1 MHLIEL
7 VEVAIILSIASKV
20 NVHRTTVIIGSSNVS
35 LFSSIVVFMQ
45 KAKLH
50 VDVNNTRALC
60 IERRLRL
67 QNH

>member
-20 NVHRTTVIIGSSNVS
+20 NVHRCHHRFFLVS